1 ERVREAPI
9 VPAQRARALRR
20 GNLLGT
26 EPRVALAQLLP
37 APAGEGLKQLRV
49 LQRQQLDQVS
59 LPAASVIERR
69 PQHRQQPASTQAV
82 DACTWPPR
90 GAPGA
95 CHAARL
101 PASVASGRSAIA
113 APTSRARTRLLSPRS
128 AIVRATRNA
137 RCWPRA
143 LSSPR
148 SRASRSISC
157 PLSSSRTSRCS
168 IRASMCAFTDTP
180 QSRRRRAWR
189 SRARRTRLRAPA
201 ELVSG

>member
-1 ERVREAPI
+1 CGQAAGDALRRLHAVVGGPAAAGDRHYRRGRQLLEPLNGARKVQHPWPRLNAERVREAPI

-49 LQRQQLDQVS
+49 LQRQQLVEGA
-59 LPAASVIERR
+59 LPAAAVIERR

-90 GAPGA
+90 SAPGGR
-95 CHAARL
+95 HAARL

-113 APTSRARTRLLSPRS
+113 APTSCVRTRLLSLRS
-128 AIVRATRNA
+128 AIVRATRNT
-137 RCWPRA
+137 RCW
-143 LSSPR
+143 
-148 SRASRSISC
+148 
-157 PLSSSRTSRCS
+157 
-168 IRASMCAFTDTP
+168 
-180 QSRRRRAWR
+180 
-189 SRARRTRLRAPA
+189 
-201 ELVSG
+201 